1 MAVDS
6 TSGAANTAAK
16 TDIAASG
23 QAQLASSYDTFLKLL
38 TTQLKNQDPLSP
50 LDSNQFTQ
58 QLVQM
63 TGVQQ
68 QLYTNDLLKQLVTN
82 TGSGISTAV
91 SLIGRDVKAASA
103 DTALSGG
110 KATWNYNLDR
120 AGTDV
125 KLEVVDSNGKVVHA
139 EAPTDNAAGDHTL
152 TWNGKDLSGK
162 QLSDGGTYTLRVTAK
177 DSTGTTVP
185 STVFVKGRVTGV
197 EQKDGKTLITVN
209 GAQIPW
215 ETVTSIT
222 EPAAANTNTTTNATN
237 TAGTTSGP
245 TNTDAAA

>member
-1 MAVDS
+1 MAVDA
-6 TSGAANTAAK
+6 TSGVTSNTPGDSSVLGKAR
-16 TDIAASG
+16 
-23 QAQLASSYDTFLKLL
+23 LAESFDTFINLL

-63 TGVQQ
+63 TGVEQ
-68 QLYTNDLLKQLVTN
+68 QLYSNDLLKQLVTN

-91 SLIGRDVKAASA
+91 TLIGRDVKATNP
-103 DTALSGG
+103 DTGIVDG
-110 KATWNYNLDR
+110 KATWNYNLA
-120 AGTDV
+120 AGASDV
-125 KLEVVDSNGKVVHA
+125 KIEITDANGKLVHA
-139 EAPTDNAAGDHTL
+139 EAPSDISSGDHTL
-152 TWNGKDLSGK
+152 EWNGKDLTGK
-162 QLSDGGTYTLRVTAK
+162 QLSGGPFTMKVTAK
-177 DSTGTTVP
+177 DSKGGAVT

-222 EPAAANTNTTTNATN
+222 EPAATASNTN
-237 TAGTTSGP
+237 